1 MPDIARASSASL
13 SPVPSFPFIPASGP
27 LVTPGTVT
35 SGTVLAFD
43 FGGERIG
50 VAVGETSTGLAHP
63 LTTIGGGTIDA
74 RFDAISRLIADWK
87 PSRLL
92 VGLPVHLDGT
102 EHEMTARARRFAR
115 RLEGRFGIAVELVD
129 ERLTTR
135 EAASRLHDAGV
146 GERRQR
152 PVRDRVAAQAI
163 LETWLA
169 G

>member
-1 MPDIARASSASL
+1 MPDSACASSAGL
-13 SPVPSFPFIPASGP
+13 SPIRSFPSISASGAS
-27 LVTPGTVT
+27 VT
-35 SGTVLAFD
+35 SGTVMAFD
-43 FGGERIG
+43 FGAERIG

-63 LTTIGGGTIDA
+63 LTTIRGGTSEA
-74 RFDAISRLIADWK
+74 RFDAIAKLVAEWS

-135 EAASRLHDAGV
+135 DAASRLHEAGV
-146 GERRQR
+146 NERRQR
-152 PVRDRVAAQAI
+152 PVRDRVAAQTI

-169 G
+169 E

>member
-1 MPDIARASSASL
+1 MPDIARASSAGL
-13 SPVPSFPFIPASGP
+13 SPVPSFPFIPASGRAM
-27 LVTPGTVT
+27 T
-35 SGTVLAFD
+35 SGTVMAFD

-63 LTTIGGGTIDA
+63 LATIGGGTLDA

-92 VGLPVHLDGT
+92 VGLPLHLDGA

-146 GERRQR
+146 DERRQR

>member
-1 MPDIARASSASL
+1 MPDIARASSAGL
-13 SPVPSFPFIPASGP
+13 SPVPSFRFIPASGP

-35 SGTVLAFD
+35 SGTVMAFD

-146 GERRQR
+146 DERRQR

>member
-1 MPDIARASSASL
+1 MPDLARASSAGP
-13 SPVPSFPFIPASGP
+13 SPVPSFPSIASGAS
-27 LVTPGTVT
+27 VS
-35 SGTVLAFD
+35 SGTVMAFD

-50 VAVGETSTGLAHP
+50 VAVGETSTKLAHP
-63 LTTIGGGTIDA
+63 LTTIRGGTIDA
-74 RFDAISRLIADWK
+74 RFDAIARLIGEWK

-92 VGLPVHLDGT
+92 VGLPVHLDGA

-146 GERRQR
+146 DERRQR
-152 PVRDRVAAQAI
+152 PIRDQVAAQTI
-163 LETWLA
+163 LETWMA